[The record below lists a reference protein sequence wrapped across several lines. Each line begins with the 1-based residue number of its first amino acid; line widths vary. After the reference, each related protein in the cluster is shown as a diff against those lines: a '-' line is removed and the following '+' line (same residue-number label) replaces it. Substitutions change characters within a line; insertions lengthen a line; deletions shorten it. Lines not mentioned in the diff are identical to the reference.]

1 LFAYAAHG
9 LSIRSELRIPGLRAE
24 PDSFSPPPDSAG
36 SQLTIRVEPRRG
48 PPSTAG
54 FDVDI
59 RPDVVEFD
67 HFEFGRV
74 TVRGGREI
82 VVRPHERADEAALEL
97 FVAGPAL
104 AVALHQRGGLV
115 LHATAV
121 AIGDRALAIL
131 GEKGAG
137 KSTLAAALTRRGHRL
152 LSDDVVVIAERDGR
166 PVALAGTAT
175 LKIQPEAA
183 QALGVDPSR
192 LALLHPNA
200 EKRSW
205 PGAADDRAPPPSTP
219 LATLLVAAPGPGPSI
234 APLDGPAT
242 FLELVRHTYGARY
255 DYMQRSGGSARH
267 FAQVAALVLAV
278 RAFRLVRGDDLARLA
293 ETAERV
299 ETLVS

>member
-9 LSIRSELRIPGLRAE
+9 LSIRSELALPGLRLAPPE
-24 PDSFSPPPDSAG
+24 PSKPLLS
-36 SQLTIRVEPRRG
+36 IRVEPRHG
-48 PPSTAG
+48 APSTSG

-82 VVRPHERADEAALEL
+82 VVRPHERADDAALEL

-104 AVALHQRGGLV
+104 AVALHQRGRLV

-152 LSDDVVVIAERDGR
+152 LSDDVVVIEERDGR

-192 LALLHPNA
+192 LAPLHPNA

-205 PGAADDRAPPPSTP
+205 PGAADDRAPPPATP
-219 LATLLVAAPGPGPSI
+219 LAALLVAAPGPGPTI
-234 APLDGPAT
+234 AALDGPAT
-242 FLELVRHTYGARY
+242 FLEVVRHTYGARY

-293 ETAERV
+293 ETAGRV
-299 ETLVS
+299 EALFE